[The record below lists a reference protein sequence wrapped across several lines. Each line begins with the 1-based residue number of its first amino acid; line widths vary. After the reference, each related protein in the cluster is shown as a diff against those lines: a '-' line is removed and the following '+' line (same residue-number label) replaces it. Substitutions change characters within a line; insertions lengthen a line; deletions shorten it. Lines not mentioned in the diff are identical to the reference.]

1 MLGVGVLE
9 GGAMVAVEGGNN
21 CNDAPIPPSVQPCTV
36 RTGRLVGVFLLER
49 SLVRVQGW
57 AWQRWESGLILV
69 VVSVSG
75 AGESRS

>member
-49 SLVRVQGW
+49 SLVRMQHDEK
-57 AWQRWESGLILV
+57 RIYN
-69 VVSVSG
+69 
-75 AGESRS
+75 GEALKDSS